1 MVECK
6 GTEPSVPHIGLSC
19 CTHQRKMPCYVAVK
33 GPYPWINR
41 VVLDYNM
48 SGWPQHL
55 NVSALGILRIRQ
67 RNSIPET
74 VAIVQYIHIVAMEVH
89 RLDEKLADAI
99 QPTKRA
105 HSKGLNRKI
114 FTWEMVELL
123 LTTIRTV
130 VF

>member
-1 MVECK
+1 
-6 GTEPSVPHIGLSC
+6 
-19 CTHQRKMPCYVAVK
+19 MPCYVAVK
-33 GPYPWINR
+33 GPHPWIDR
-41 VVLDYNM
+41 VVLDYNV

-55 NVSALGILRIRQ
+55 NVSALGVLWISQ

-74 VAIVQYIHIVAMEVH
+74 VAIVQYIHIVAVEVH

-105 HSKGLNRKI
+105 HNKGSNRE
-114 FTWEMVELL
+114 FVTWEIVELL
-123 LTTIRTV
+123 LTMIRTV